1 MNVTFRQL
9 RVFVEV
15 ARHLSFVRAAE
26 ALFLTQPALSRSIR
40 ALEDELGQPLFDRIG
55 RRSELTPFGRDA
67 VERARELVLAAD
79 DLRDSARL
87 AGDGHEGVLR
97 IGMGSGPG
105 AMLMTPLLL
114 QVARERPGLTVEAN
128 LIIQERAQALRSQAC
143 QQRQHRAALGFGQ
156 NGHRVAFFQ
165 RAAAQHRLEG
175 VEPGRF
181 DDFLQHESPFTN
193 PALPKWALRFVR
205 IGIIIHEI
213 SCNWQSMMSPPRK
226 AAPPVFSPRE
236 FRASLGMFATGVTI
250 VTARTAEGERVG
262 LTANSFN
269 SVSLDPPL
277 VLWSLARAAGSL
289 PAFSAGSHY
298 AINILAAD
306 QKALAE
312 RFAARG
318 ADRWTGVAFTEG
330 AGRAPLLA
338 GAAATFECF
347 NRSRY
352 EEGDHVIF
360 VGEVERCTHRADAS
374 PLLFH
379 GGKFYTEHP
388 L

>member
-1 MNVTFRQL
+1 
-9 RVFVEV
+9 
-15 ARHLSFVRAAE
+15 
-26 ALFLTQPALSRSIR
+26 
-40 ALEDELGQPLFDRIG
+40 
-55 RRSELTPFGRDA
+55 
-67 VERARELVLAAD
+67 
-79 DLRDSARL
+79 
-87 AGDGHEGVLR
+87 
-97 IGMGSGPG
+97 
-105 AMLMTPLLL
+105 
-114 QVARERPGLTVEAN
+114 
-128 LIIQERAQALRSQAC
+128 
-143 QQRQHRAALGFGQ
+143 
-156 NGHRVAFFQ
+156 
-165 RAAAQHRLEG
+165 
-175 VEPGRF
+175 
-181 DDFLQHESPFTN
+181 
-193 PALPKWALRFVR
+193 
-205 IGIIIHEI
+205 
-213 SCNWQSMMSPPRK
+213 MSPPRK

-318 ADRWTGVAFTEG
+318 ADRWAGVAFTEG

-360 VGEVERCTHRADAS
+360 VGEVERCSHRADAS

-388 L
+388 LQADSSAPQAPDPRFVGGYLGYLLGQASHAVYRNFERSVAAQGLTHIAWRVLALLATLNAALVLLADHEISVPLNWTYELSADGEAATLTRAGNTVKIAAVRRFDGEQAINVIGEQTEAARCAGWQIDRIYGP